1 MEAPRLNVSPIF
13 NVKRPVLM
21 TSLLLSVAF
30 CLSACSQPLAS
41 KPENRATALAES
53 PAQQTPGSVTIFGQF
68 PPEEQ
73 EKFEQTI
80 LPFEEETGI
89 DVVLEFENN
98 FNSLLSMRIASFN
111 KPDLAILP
119 QPGLMA
125 DLAADGQLIPITEA
139 VDIHALRAAY
149 SDTWLDLGETNG
161 EIYGLWNRVS
171 VKSLVWYRPTAFEEK
186 SYDIPR
192 TWPELMALSDRI
204 VADGGTPWC
213 IGLESGAATGWPGTD
228 WIEDILLR
236 TAGPET
242 YRQWISHQISF
253 DSPPVLAAFESFGE
267 LINKPGY
274 VDGGSEKVLKT
285 GYAESV
291 LGIFNNP
298 PSCYL
303 HRQGNFI
310 ANFFPE
316 GKAPRIDYDVFLLP
330 PIDEKFGTPLLI
342 AGETIVMFN
351 HTPES
356 AALMQY
362 LATPTPHKIWAGLG
376 GFISPQKDVPLEAYP
391 DAVTQTIAQ
400 ILADADVVR
409 FDGSDLMPGY
419 VGSNLFWQ
427 GMVDFV
433 GGRSAAEVTTEIDK
447 GWP

>member
-1 MEAPRLNVSPIF
+1 MSGFHGSHCLT
-13 NVKRPVLM
+13 VKQ
-21 TSLLLSVAF
+21 SLSVAGVLLSAAF
-30 CLSACSQPLAS
+30 GLSACTETS
-41 KPENRATALAES
+41 ENRSSALAQSAE
-53 PAQQTPGSVTIFGQF
+53 QHTPGRVTIFGQY

-73 EKFEQTI
+73 EKFEKTI

-98 FNSLLSMRIASFN
+98 FNSLLQMRIAAFN

-119 QPGLMA
+119 QPGLMS
-125 DLAADGQLIPITEA
+125 DLAVDGQLVPITEA
-139 VDIHALRAAY
+139 VDIHTLRRAY
-149 SDTWLDLGETNG
+149 SDIWLDLGEVNG

-171 VKSLVWYRPTAFEEK
+171 VKSLVWYRPAAFEAK
-186 SYDIPR
+186 SYDIPK

-236 TAGPET
+236 MAGPET
-242 YRQWISHQISF
+242 YSQWINHQIPF
-253 DSPPVLAAFESFGE
+253 NSPPVLAAFEEFGN
-267 LINKPGY
+267 LINKPKY
-274 VDGGSEKVLKT
+274 VDGGPENVLKT
-285 GYAESV
+285 GYAESAQ
-291 LGIFNNP
+291 GIFSNP
-298 PSCYL
+298 PDCYL

-316 GKAPRIDYDVFLLP
+316 DKDPRIDYDVFLLP
-330 PIDEKFGTPLLI
+330 PINENFGTPLLI

-356 AALMQY
+356 AALMRY
-362 LATPTPHKIWAGLG
+362 LATPTPHRIWAGLG

-391 DAVTQTIAQ
+391 DPVTQTIAQ
-400 ILADADVVR
+400 ILADAEVIR

-419 VGSNLFWQ
+419 VGSDLFWRS
-427 GMVDFV
+427 MVNFV
-433 GGRSAAEVTTEIDK
+433 SGQSAKEVTTEIDQ